1 MVGTGGQQGV
11 CSAAAM
17 LAPLLAASALAAA
30 APIYRDPLFD
40 GAHDPEI
47 VYHRAEGCCEA
58 PAHPHPTSRYDTG
71 QRGPT
76 VAAALPCL
84 RH

>member
-1 MVGTGGQQGV
+1 
-11 CSAAAM
+11 M

-47 VYHRAEGCCEA
+47 VYHRAEGCCE
-58 PAHPHPTSRYDTG
+58 PPSPPTPHLSP
-71 QRGPT
+71 
-76 VAAALPCL
+76 
-84 RH
+84 